1 MSIAN
6 SLTRLIS
13 HIKNGQKANILIIQ
27 APKSKRNIAF
37 LKVLQ
42 DNGFIR
48 GYRDSQDESFFIEIL
63 LKYRDGKPAI
73 NDITQISKPSKKVHL
88 SMKDLNPKSKVSKNG
103 TKNKSR
109 MRLEQFLQTNFKETS
124 HVVDGTLIVSTSKG
138 ILTHLDAY
146 KLNVGGEVLCRL
158 F

>member
-1 MSIAN
+1 MSISN

-13 HIKNGQKANILIIQ
+13 HIKNGQKANILVIQ
-27 APKSKRNIAF
+27 APKSKINVAF
-37 LKVLQ
+37 LRVLQ

-48 GYRDSQDESFFIEIL
+48 GYRENLDDPFFIEIL

-73 NDITQISKPSKKVHL
+73 NDITQVSKPSKRVYL
-88 SMKDLNPKSKVSKNG
+88 SIKDLNSRNRIYKSK

-109 MRLEQFLQTNFKETS
+109 IKLEQFLQTNFKDTS
-124 HVVDGTLIVSTSKG
+124 HIVDGTLIVSTSKG
-138 ILTHLDAY
+138 IFTHLDAY
-146 KLNVGGEVLCRL
+146 KFNVGGEVLCRL